1 MVTFLHS
8 TSFLIEC
15 FFYCNY
21 SYIFALFIFW
31 KGDFM
36 TEQEKYSLKQLRKL
50 HKLSLFDCMG
60 VCGVSRR
67 HWYNIEQGKAVIYSN
82 ELRQLASIAGIEQN
96 MLNITGLK
104 IVPYGD

>member
-1 MVTFLHS
+1 
-8 TSFLIEC
+8 
-15 FFYCNY
+15 
-21 SYIFALFIFW
+21 
-31 KGDFM
+31 M
-36 TEQEKYSLKQLRKL
+36 TEQKKYSLKELRKL

-60 VCGVSRR
+60 ICGVSRR

-82 ELRQLASIAGIEQN
+82 ELRQLASIVGIEQN

>member
-15 FFYCNY
+15 FFIAIIVTYLHY
-21 SYIFALFIFW
+21 LYFR

-36 TEQEKYSLKQLRKL
+36 TEQKKYSLKELRKL

-60 VCGVSRR
+60 ICGVSRR

-82 ELRQLASIAGIEQN
+82 ELRQIASIAGIEQN
-96 MLNITGLK
+96 MLDITGLK
-104 IVPYGD
+104 IVPYGN